1 MGARFWYE
9 RTWPLKTNKQV
20 WGAAILGTRM
30 TMDPPKDTDCTLCV
44 RQGVFMDR
52 FIHKENEGPR
62 AETDHVGHSSIASFG
77 VTRAVTLR
85 ERRPPP
91 TSMFSFGKET
101 QCSLGQTGGEHL
113 PAGQQSPSTEHVGKE
128 CWGGR
133 GGRDTWL
140 RNTAPW
146 GMWSLPNGYPVG
158 LAASAC
164 RATLC

>member
-1 MGARFWYE
+1 M
-9 RTWPLKTNKQV
+9 RTWPLKTNRQV
-20 WGAAILGTRM
+20 WGAAILGTHT
-30 TMDPPKDTDCTLCV
+30 TMDPPKDTDCTLCM

-62 AETDHVGHSSIASFG
+62 AETDHVGHSSTASFG
-77 VTRAVTLR
+77 VTRVVTLR
-85 ERRPPP
+85 GGHPQHLCLHLER
-91 TSMFSFGKET
+91 K

-133 GGRDTWL
+133 GGRDNWL

-146 GMWSLPNGYPVG
+146 GDVVS
-158 LAASAC
+158 S
-164 RATLC
+164 